1 MKRKTYTLHAVA
13 ALDGPGAAA
22 ASVGGGRKVGE
33 GEGGDDGETG
43 EHSVGGLRGWKG
55 RRVEE

>member
-22 ASVGGGRKVGE
+22 AGGGGRKVGE

-43 EHSVGGLRGWKG
+43 EHGCGLCG
-55 RRVEE
+55 